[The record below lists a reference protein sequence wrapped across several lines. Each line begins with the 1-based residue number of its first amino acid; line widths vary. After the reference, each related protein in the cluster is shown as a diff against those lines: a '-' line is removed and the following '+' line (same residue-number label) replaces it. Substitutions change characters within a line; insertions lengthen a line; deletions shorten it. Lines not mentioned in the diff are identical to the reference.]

1 MGKEPGTE
9 EGGGGGTGKREMGVG
24 GGQDRE
30 VVVMKK
36 RPTQEAFVVGAV
48 TKLPS
53 LSKPETVCQA
63 GKEMPGAVCCD
74 SKNALPLPSL
84 PPSPHP
90 PPLSPLPVLPHC
102 HVYDRGVV
110 MVGDAGWQG
119 ASTCHTVDAR
129 TRLVSLRS
137 CLRCHARAQP
147 PDSSLSAPII
157 VYVGLSRGRMFITP
171 SADSVHFPL

>member
-1 MGKEPGTE
+1 MAWGRGRRTE
-9 EGGGGGTGKREMGVG
+9 KRGYGEKGG

-74 SKNALPLPSL
+74 SKNALPSL
-84 PPSPHP
+84 PPPLLIPLFSPI
-90 PPLSPLPVLPHC
+90 PLLPHC

-119 ASTCHTVDAR
+119 ASTCHTVDTR

-147 PDSSLSAPII
+147 RCLRPLSS
-157 VYVGLSRGRMFITP
+157 T
-171 SADSVHFPL
+171 